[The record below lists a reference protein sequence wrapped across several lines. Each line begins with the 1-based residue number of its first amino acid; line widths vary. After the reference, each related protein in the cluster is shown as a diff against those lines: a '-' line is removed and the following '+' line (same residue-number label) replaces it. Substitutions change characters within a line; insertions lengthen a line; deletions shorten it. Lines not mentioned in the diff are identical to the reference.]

1 MKVRNPAELQTLDD
15 DLNLF
20 EETEWDFMA
29 VVDTKANNYEYFN
42 DIRDADFD
50 VASNRLKEILPW
62 VAIFVSVITVM
73 VVITLKVTNFF
84 DDSEWRELQGLQ
96 SVANGSGSTI
106 SSYVDG
112 AEVSSQE
119 LIEVSEALRG
129 YVSFLQMKNDYQILD
144 MYCVGDSA
152 FAKKY
157 YECISRVLTIYDA
170 EDCYARGL
178 REFGSLVNVVRIN
191 RVLKKDGVYYCYAV
205 LEYPTIYD
213 VNEFIN
219 MQNQTFTMQFQGGTH
234 ISEDLVAKYLLEIVA
249 DSYVPRSNSELCI
262 QFKEVGGE
270 FLLVDDQFAL
280 KIAEEDYNIA
290 VNQLLKIL
298 GSNLTT

>member
-1 MKVRNPAELQTLDD
+1 MKVRNPAELNMLDE

-20 EETEWDFMA
+20 EETEWDFMS

-50 VASNRLKEILPW
+50 VTRNRLKEFLPW
-62 VAIFVSVITVM
+62 IAVFVSVITAM
-73 VVITLKVTNFF
+73 VVITLRVTNFF

-112 AEVSSQE
+112 TEVSSQE
-119 LIEVSEALRG
+119 LIEVSDALRG
-129 YVSFLQMKNDYQILD
+129 YVSFLQMKNDYKILD

-157 YECISRVLTIYDA
+157 YECISKVQTIYDA

-178 REFGSLVNVVRIN
+178 REFASLTSVVRIN
-191 RVLKKDGVYYCYAV
+191 RVLKKDGIYYCYAT
-205 LEYPTIYD
+205 LDYPTIYD

-219 MQNQTFTMQFQGGTH
+219 MKNQTFTMQFQGGTH

-249 DSYVPRSNSELCI
+249 DSYVPRSNNEMCI
-262 QFKEVGGE
+262 QFKEVNGE
-270 FLLVDDQFAL
+270 FLFVDDQFAL
-280 KIAEEDYNIA
+280 KIAEDGYNIA

-298 GSNLTT
+298 GSNLTA